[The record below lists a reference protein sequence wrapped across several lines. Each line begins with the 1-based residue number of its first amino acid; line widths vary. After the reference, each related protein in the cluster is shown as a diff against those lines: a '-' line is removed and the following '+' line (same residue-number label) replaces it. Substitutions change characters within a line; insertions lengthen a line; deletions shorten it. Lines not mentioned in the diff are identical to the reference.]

1 MNNLQ
6 IINQQIVLGKKFK
19 VYGDFENPLFLAKD
33 VAEWIDYGFDSK
45 GNRDTNGMLRTIDE
59 EEKSKNINPINNRVS
74 WFLTEDGLYEVL
86 MQSRKPMAK
95 RFKKEVKKIL
105 KHLRKGELQ
114 INALDNAIL
123 KIFHEEDGLK
133 RLEAAKTIEKIS
145 HKNGFDEGFH
155 KGFEEGER
163 VTYSKAE
170 QEVLSKIINGTNR
183 NRNLTQIAQELTDA
197 WFNELEGRIIST
209 SDISRWMEHRGFI
222 VKIRFEKTHK
232 GNVIFDKDGSVVY
245 EKRVHSQP
253 TEKFEKWISGKGYV
267 TTGVTNDG
275 RKKTINYQ
283 SDFVE
288 RMIQIESNK
297 NDFIEFIRNYDKKL
311 KF

>member
-1 MNNLQ
+1 MSNLQ
-6 IINQQIVLGKKFK
+6 IINQQIVLGKEFK

-33 VAEWIDYGFDSK
+33 VAKWIEHS
-45 GNRDTNGMLRTIDE
+45 NPRMMLKNIDE
-59 EEKSKNINPINNRVS
+59 DEKVVNNAYTLGGNQEQ

-86 MQSRKPMAK
+86 MQSRKPIA
-95 RFKKEVKKIL
+95 RQFKKEVKKIL
-105 KHLRKGELQ
+105 KHLRKGEIQ
-114 INALDNAIL
+114 INALDDAIL

-232 GNVIFDKDGSVVY
+232 GNVVFDKDGSIVY

-297 NDFIEFIRNYDKKL
+297 NDFIEFIKNYDKKL